1 MLLSVTRDILS
12 LMLVII
18 CLLYSDN
25 VWRASATRSE
35 DLQSLVNK
43 FSRNKDLKRS
53 FRLKNFGVKINGKE
67 KLDAVDKR
75 CQDI

>member
-12 LMLVII
+12 LILVII

-75 CQDI
+75 CQNI

>member
-43 FSRNKDLKRS
+43 FSRNKDLKRA
-53 FRLKNFGVKINGKE
+53 FKLKNFGVKINGKE

-75 CQDI
+75 CQNI